1 VVRQRLRLASVSEQ
15 LLAIYAE
22 DGMSLEQLMAFTV
35 TTDHARQEKAWEA
48 ISKSWS
54 KEPYQIRRML
64 TERAVQASDKRVVF
78 IGLDAYEVAGG
89 SIMRDLFAE
98 ENGAWLEDVGL
109 LERLVTE
116 KLTAEAE
123 AIAAEGWKWVQ
134 VAPEFPYGHARG
146 LRELDGTPMGL
157 SAEEQASRE
166 ALREEHEKL
175 EAEHGAKDEIPED
188 VYDRL
193 EEIERALDA
202 FEDRPRIYSPADI
215 ARAGVFVSIDGDGW
229 LLVDRAYVRP
239 EDEAPAGDTEI
250 GSGAGRESDTD
261 ERAGPPAVQRAVITI
276 SGEDE
281 PEEDEGD
288 GIKPLPDRLVMELT
302 AHRTLALRDAVAN
315 NPHVAMTALLHKLC
329 LDTFRHSASGTCLEA
344 SVKHVFFPVQAENLK
359 DSASAKSITERHEA
373 WKADVPKD
381 ESTLWDW
388 LAGLDDASRAALLAH
403 CVSYGVNALY
413 EKADRYGGGAITAHG
428 VQQRLHQAD
437 RLARAVGLD
446 MVDAGWRPS
455 VENYLGRVTKP
466 RILQAVREAKG
477 VEAAQ
482 LIDHLK
488 KADMAK
494 EAERLLDGTGWLPK
508 PLRLVDID
516 ADASGAEALPEFLDE
531 DDEGAEEEGEDPH
544 R

>member
-1 VVRQRLRLASVSEQ
+1 
-15 LLAIYAE
+15 
-22 DGMSLEQLMAFTV
+22 M
-35 TTDHARQEKAWEA
+35 TT
-48 ISKSWS
+48 
-54 KEPYQIRRML
+54 
-64 TERAVQASDKRVVF
+64 
-78 IGLDAYEVAGG
+78 
-89 SIMRDLFAE
+89 
-98 ENGAWLEDVGL
+98 
-109 LERLVTE
+109 
-116 KLTAEAE
+116 
-123 AIAAEGWKWVQ
+123 
-134 VAPEFPYGHARG
+134 
-146 LRELDGTPMGL
+146 
-157 SAEEQASRE
+157 
-166 ALREEHEKL
+166 
-175 EAEHGAKDEIPED
+175 
-188 VYDRL
+188 
-193 EEIERALDA
+193 
-202 FEDRPRIYSPADI
+202 
-215 ARAGVFVSIDGDGW
+215 
-229 LLVDRAYVRP
+229 
-239 EDEAPAGDTEI
+239 
-250 GSGAGRESDTD
+250 
-261 ERAGPPAVQRAVITI
+261 
-276 SGEDE
+276 
-281 PEEDEGD
+281 
-288 GIKPLPDRLVMELT
+288 
-302 AHRTLALRDAVAN
+302 
-315 NPHVAMTALLHKLC
+315 LLHKLC

-359 DSASAKSITERHEA
+359 DSASAKSVSERHEA
-373 WKADVPKD
+373 WKAHLPKD
-381 ESTLWDW
+381 EATLWDW